1 MSDHNEAVRVL
12 KTLSWLARSGAG
24 VAGQGAFG
32 RGLDLASQGIA
43 LLADLLHAGRD
54 PIAVIE
60 RVRREERLL
69 AEPTW
74 AEAIAKRWQP

>member
-1 MSDHNEAVRVL
+1 MSTHNEAVRVL
-12 KTLSWLARSGAG
+12 QTLSWFAGIGAG

-32 RGLDLASQGIA
+32 RGLDLAAQGIA